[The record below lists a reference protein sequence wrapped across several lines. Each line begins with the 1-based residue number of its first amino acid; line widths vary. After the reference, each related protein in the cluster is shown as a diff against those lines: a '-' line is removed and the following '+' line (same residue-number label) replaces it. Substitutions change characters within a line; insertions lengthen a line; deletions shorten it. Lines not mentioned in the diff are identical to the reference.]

1 MSRTTTALMLRAWRH
16 IDACEE
22 HRGCGSS
29 WYCWSCPPFSVSS
42 PSLNMLG
49 EDSHPGGRAEVGY
62 CCWGKWVQSS
72 APSLGFRVLL
82 AAISLPLPSISCVC
96 LHLTLSFLPT
106 CAQTHSQITS
116 PLCLR
121 WLVPSHMD
129 RGEKGV
135 TLQRLALLRAPLGAQ
150 GPVAGRAVGQQ
161 IAPDGRRLSPPAPKH
176 AENQES
182 SQWLSWLTRRE
193 TAPAW
198 RTRLQEEQG
207 IGAGRDQR
215 ADVG

>member
-1 MSRTTTALMLRAWRH
+1 MLRAWRH

-42 PSLNMLG
+42 PSLNMPG

-129 RGEKGV
+129 RGGERCHPAEAGSSEGPSWSPGPGGW
-135 TLQRLALLRAPLGAQ
+135 QGCGA
-150 GPVAGRAVGQQ
+150 
-161 IAPDGRRLSPPAPKH
+161 
-176 AENQES
+176 
-182 SQWLSWLTRRE
+182 
-193 TAPAW
+193 
-198 RTRLQEEQG
+198 
-207 IGAGRDQR
+207 
-215 ADVG
+215 ADCP